1 MLERKESVLPQK
13 TVTEGIVRE
22 MRERLLSGQI
32 KGGEPL
38 RQEQLANE
46 FGVSRI
52 PIREALLQLGAEGLV
67 VFTPH
72 KGAVATRLSI
82 EEADELF
89 HLRALLETDVFSH
102 AFSKLTSTHLDA
114 AEKALARYDRAI
126 EAGTDADLWGKMN
139 WEFHEIL
146 FEPAQL
152 PRTVAIIKNLH
163 TSTDR
168 YQRFF
173 LLTGGVV
180 HAETEHRL
188 ILTLCRAGDEAG
200 AMTAMRDHILSV
212 HKRVR
217 HFLLTPSASQIRE
230 PSA

>member
-1 MLERKESVLPQK
+1 MLDSKERALPQK

-46 FGVSRI
+46 YGVSRI
-52 PIREALLQLGAEGLV
+52 PIREALLQLCAEGLV

-89 HLRALLETDVFSH
+89 RLRALLETDVFSR
-102 AFSKLTSTHLDA
+102 AFGKLTPKHLDA

-126 EAGTDADLWGKMN
+126 GAGTEVDSWGKMN
-139 WEFHEIL
+139 WAFHEIL
-146 FEPAQL
+146 FAPAQL

-168 YQRFF
+168 YQRVF

-188 ILTLCRAGDEAG
+188 ILDLCRAGDEEA
-200 AMTAMRDHILSV
+200 ARNAMRDHILSV
-212 HKRVR
+212 HSRVR
-217 HFLLTPSASQIRE
+217 HFLVSSDLNFRA
-230 PSA
+230 